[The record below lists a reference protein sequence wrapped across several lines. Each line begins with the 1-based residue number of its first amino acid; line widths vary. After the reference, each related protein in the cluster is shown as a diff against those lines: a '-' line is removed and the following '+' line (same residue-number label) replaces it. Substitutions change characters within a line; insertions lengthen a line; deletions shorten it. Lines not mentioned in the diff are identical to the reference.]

1 MADILIEKEAT
12 ELGEDTLK
20 NRYLTFPIL
29 DELYGIE
36 IKYVTQIVGIQRIT
50 VMPEMPYFMKGIIN
64 LRGQIIPVIDMRVRF
79 GKPEKEYD
87 DRTCVII
94 INYDKLRLGLIT
106 DSVSEVMTI
115 LDSDIEPLP
124 NFNVTKG
131 YIKGIGKV
139 SNNVVLLINCEKL
152 LSEEEKD
159 VIISEDL
166 NQ

>member
-1 MADILIEKEAT
+1 MADILFDKE
-12 ELGEDTLK
+12 ELGEDTMK

-50 VMPEMPYFMKGIIN
+50 VMPEMPHFMKGIIN
-64 LRGQIIPVIDMRVRF
+64 LRGQIIPVIDMRIRF

-94 INYDKLRLGLIT
+94 IDFDKLRLGLIT

-115 LDSDIEPLP
+115 LDSNIEPLP
-124 NFNVTKG
+124 SFSVSKG

-139 SNNVVLLINCEKL
+139 ANNVVLLVNCDKL
-152 LSEEEKD
+152 LSEDEINEIKTEGS
-159 VIISEDL
+159 VVK
-166 NQ
+166 